1 MPRKGRSME
10 ASVAI
15 QVLPQ
20 NAGSDEEVCRIVDE
34 AIAYIQ
40 SKFPD
45 AYVGPFETT
54 IQGDYDL
61 CMEVLA
67 EVNRI
72 VIKAGADKVATYAKI
87 FFAPERGLLTT
98 EQKVGKYHGREA

>member
-1 MPRKGRSME
+1 ME

-20 NAGSDEEVCRIVDE
+20 FVESTEEVVRIVDE

-40 SKFPD
+40 SEFPD

-54 IQGDYDL
+54 IR
-61 CMEVLA
+61 A
-67 EVNRI
+67 S
-72 VIKAGADKVATYAKI
+72 
-87 FFAPERGLLTT
+87 TT
-98 EQKVGKYHGREA
+98 IA